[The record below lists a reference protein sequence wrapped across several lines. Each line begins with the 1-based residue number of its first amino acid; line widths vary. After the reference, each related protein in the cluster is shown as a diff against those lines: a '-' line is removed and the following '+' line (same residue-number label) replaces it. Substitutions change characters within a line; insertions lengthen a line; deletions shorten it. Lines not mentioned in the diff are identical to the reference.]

1 MILKIN
7 RGAIIACLHNKTIT
21 IAGEMFF
28 PPNHKIGFLLYSTSL
43 KQWDYPHYE
52 IALTA
57 DDIAEIIADIRLDFE
72 SGGHTLEVV

>member
-1 MILKIN
+1 MIIRIN
-7 RGAIIACLHNKTIT
+7 RGSIMVSLHEKTIT

-28 PPNHKIGFLLYSTSL
+28 PPNDKIGFLLYSASL
-43 KQWDYPHYE
+43 KQWDHPHQD

-57 DDIAEIIADIRLDFE
+57 DDIARIIADIRQGFE